1 MGRMLRMW
9 RGEWRKSDSQYWHF
23 VPEQTDSGLTL
34 YLEEGEGYTSVE
46 MIVRKHYG
54 IGASTPMVITYGLPD
69 WMVFPSGHTPPLTIG
84 NTTELVELMASR
96 PWMVEFTLFVTLG
109 AKGVAEYNFN
119 RRSPFYIG
127 SSSFVVDHTQDAFAR
142 ASYEKLVFGKR
153 MVANEEVMKEIFGE
167 EEMVVFYRVAME
179 MELAEREK
187 MSHLAEQGG
196 PGIEV
201 IRLDD
206 DSEMEE
212 ASRVRRMDSTIG
224 GLQMGQGSVD
234 KGKSICQDSVGQN
247 KAPAVLWDA
256 SENAFWEGVLH
267 EETKSPKSPD
277 DLTDIDED
285 VHPGDGPVVQE
296 RAVEIMDDDG
306 SSSTNNT
313 GLIGAQIGSN
323 AATGRVD
330 VGGAIGTAVGVG
342 DKEGVDAGKIQTMD
356 GSVYA
361 GCQALPPPD
370 LMLTLA
376 CRTGEPNVEANPTKT
391 TEGTAHASE
400 NEGGS
405 GKA

>member
-1 MGRMLRMW
+1 
-9 RGEWRKSDSQYWHF
+9 
-23 VPEQTDSGLTL
+23 
-34 YLEEGEGYTSVE
+34 
-46 MIVRKHYG
+46 
-54 IGASTPMVITYGLPD
+54 
-69 WMVFPSGHTPPLTIG
+69 
-84 NTTELVELMASR
+84 
-96 PWMVEFTLFVTLG
+96 
-109 AKGVAEYNFN
+109 
-119 RRSPFYIG
+119 
-127 SSSFVVDHTQDAFAR
+127 
-142 ASYEKLVFGKR
+142 
-153 MVANEEVMKEIFGE
+153 MKEIFGE
-167 EEMVVFYRVAME
+167 EEIVVFYRVTME

-187 MSHLAEQGG
+187 MRHLAEQGG

-212 ASRVRRMDSTIG
+212 ASRNVRMDSNIG

-234 KGKSICQDSVGQN
+234 KGKGICQDSVGQN
-247 KAPAVLWDA
+247 KAPAVLWDVGIDFLAYIYCAAAALEA

-267 EETKSPKSPD
+267 EDTKSPE

-285 VHPGDGPVVQE
+285 VLPGDGPVVQE
-296 RAVEIMDDDG
+296 RAVEIVDDDG

-313 GLIGAQIGSN
+313 EVIGAQIGSN
-323 AATGRVD
+323 AETGRVD
-330 VGGAIGTAVGVG
+330 VGVAIRTAVGVG
-342 DKEGVDAGKIQTMD
+342 DKEGLDAGKIQMMD
-356 GSVYA
+356 GSVSA

-391 TEGTAHASE
+391 TEETAHASE

>member
-109 AKGVAEYNFN
+109 AKGVAEYYFN

-206 DSEMEE
+206 DSKMEE
-212 ASRVRRMDSTIG
+212 ASRVGRMDSTTG
-224 GLQMGQGSVD
+224 GLQS
-234 KGKSICQDSVGQN
+234 QN
-247 KAPAVLWDA
+247 EAPAVLWDVGIDFLAYPGICSRDRAAALEA

-330 VGGAIGTAVGVG
+330 VGCNRTAV
-342 DKEGVDAGKIQTMD
+342 EGLDAGKIQTMD
-356 GSVYA
+356 GSVSA

-391 TEGTAHASE
+391 TEGTTHASE

>member
-84 NTTELVELMASR
+84 NTTELL
-96 PWMVEFTLFVTLG
+96 
-109 AKGVAEYNFN
+109 KGVAEYNFN

-153 MVANEEVMKEIFGE
+153 MVANEEVMKEIF
-167 EEMVVFYRVAME
+167 
-179 MELAEREK
+179 
-187 MSHLAEQGG
+187 GG

-247 KAPAVLWDA
+247 KAPAVLWDVGIDFLAYPGICSRDRAAALEA

-313 GLIGAQIGSN
+313 GLIGQLFKRSNRQRGCGVIGLQWVW
-323 AATGRVD
+323 G
-330 VGGAIGTAVGVG
+330 I
-342 DKEGVDAGKIQTMD
+342 K
-356 GSVYA
+356 
-361 GCQALPPPD
+361 ALPPPD